1 MRYTGDEHF
10 KCETMPQDFCLSD
23 FWSWFSSD
31 LLNNITRGVLAEFI
45 VCKAL
50 GLNTDGQRQSW
61 NPFDLMFNGVPV
73 EVKSSAYIQ
82 SSSFNQ
88 PEGVYSK
95 PIFGIAPTHFQ
106 DEHGNIAFSRKSS
119 VYVFCLL
126 NCKDREKIDPLRL
139 EQWRFY
145 ILPTSVLDEKCGE
158 QKTIT
163 LSALAELNPVETDYY
178 NLKSTVEQYAKAA

>member
-1 MRYTGDEHF
+1 MKYTGDENF

-31 LLNNITRGVLAEFI
+31 LLNNITRGILAEFI

-50 GLNTDGQRQSW
+50 GLNTDEQRQSW

-82 SSSFNQ
+82 SWQ
-88 PEGVYSK
+88 EGDKLST
-95 PIFGIAPTHFQ
+95 PIFGIAPTYAK
-106 DEHGNIAFSRKSS
+106 DSSGNIVRTHKAD

-126 NCKDREKIDPLRL
+126 DCKDRNVVDPLQL
-139 EQWRFY
+139 EQWKFFV
-145 ILPTSVLDEKCGE
+145 LPTSVLDEKCKD

-163 LSALAELNPVETDYY
+163 LNSLNELCPVETDYY
-178 NLKSTVEQYAKAA
+178 NLKSTVEQYV